1 MSECIEIR
9 QDLDDED
16 DEKPLAALA
25 AIVKSEENQIEF
37 HLENDEE
44 DDDDMDN
51 NDSLDHD
58 MNELE
63 EGEIPVGH
71 NQFENYNENDNGMFI
86 YFISCINILLLFIRY
101 N

>member
-9 QDLDDED
+9 QDLDDDD

-37 HLENDEE
+37 HVDEE

-71 NQFENYNENDNGMFI
+71 NQFEHYNENDNGVFI
-86 YFISCINILLLFIRY
+86 YFISCINILLLFIRC